1 MSTVLV
7 FAGIFLCLCLS
18 NFCSA
23 SEMAFSSCNVMRLE
37 NVRDDGSK
45 RAKIAVYI
53 TEHFDDALS
62 AKVHEFED
70 RFRAENGDRR
80 AKQALKILDQF
91 DKALSAILIGNNL
104 ANIGAS
110 SLASVAVIL
119 VTGGDEYAWLA
130 TIILTVLVIIF
141 GETMPK
147 ISAKKNANRTSLKNA
162 YVVRAMMIIF
172 YPLVWLVVSLIK
184 LLTMGMKPEAAD
196 ADSDEAVEELQSIIE
211 TAEDEDVLDEDQS
224 ELVQAAIDFSETSA
238 FEVMT
243 ARVDVQAIDIEDDWD
258 DILAI
263 IEDAPFTRLPVY
275 EGSIDNVIG
284 ILYLNH
290 FLKAMAD
297 DGRVDIRKLLMPPC
311 YVYKTMKLP
320 AVLNTLRKAKQHL
333 AIVSDEYG
341 GTLGVVSMEDVL
353 EQIVG
358 DIWDE
363 SDVVEH
369 EVVQREKSEYELDG
383 AMILSDFL
391 ELVGLNEDD
400 VDAESNTVGG
410 WTLEMFGSF
419 PQEGDSFTYRN
430 LTVTV
435 LSMDGRRVERV
446 LVKLAP
452 SEADKD

>member
-23 SEMAFSSCNVMRLE
+23 SEMAFSSCNVMRLA
-37 NVRDDGSK
+37 NARDDGSK

-53 TEHFDDALS
+53 TEHFDD
-62 AKVHEFED
+62 
-70 RFRAENGDRR
+70 
-80 AKQALKILDQF
+80 
-91 DKALSAILIGNNL
+91 ALSAILIGNNL

>member
-37 NVRDDGSK
+37 NARDDGSK

-53 TEHFDDALS
+53 TEHFDD
-62 AKVHEFED
+62 
-70 RFRAENGDRR
+70 
-80 AKQALKILDQF
+80 
-91 DKALSAILIGNNL
+91 ALSAILIGNNL

-147 ISAKKNANRTSLKNA
+147 ISAKKNANRMSLKNA

>member
-7 FAGIFLCLCLS
+7 FVGIFLCLCLS

-37 NVRDDGSK
+37 NARDDGSK

-53 TEHFDDALS
+53 TEHFDD
-62 AKVHEFED
+62 
-70 RFRAENGDRR
+70 
-80 AKQALKILDQF
+80 
-91 DKALSAILIGNNL
+91 ALSAILIGNNL

-130 TIILTVLVIIF
+130 TVILTVLVIIF

-184 LLTMGMKPEAAD
+184 LLTMSMKPEAAD

-238 FEVMT
+238 LEVMT

-297 DGRVDIRKLLMPPC
+297 DGRADIRKLLMPPC

-363 SDVVEH
+363 SDIVEH

-410 WTLEMFGSF
+410 WTLEMFGGF

-452 SEADKD
+452 TDDDKD

>member
-7 FAGIFLCLCLS
+7 FVGIFLCLCLS

-37 NVRDDGSK
+37 NARDDGSK

-53 TEHFDDALS
+53 TEHFDD
-62 AKVHEFED
+62 
-70 RFRAENGDRR
+70 
-80 AKQALKILDQF
+80 
-91 DKALSAILIGNNL
+91 ALSAILIGNNL

-130 TIILTVLVIIF
+130 TVILTALVIIF

-184 LLTMGMKPEAAD
+184 LITMGMKPEAAD

-238 FEVMT
+238 LEVMT

-297 DGRVDIRKLLMPPC
+297 DGRADIRKLLMPPC

-410 WTLEMFGSF
+410 WTLEMFGGF

-452 SEADKD
+452 TDDDKD

>member
-37 NVRDDGSK
+37 NARDDGSK

-53 TEHFDDALS
+53 TEHFDD
-62 AKVHEFED
+62 
-70 RFRAENGDRR
+70 
-80 AKQALKILDQF
+80 
-91 DKALSAILIGNNL
+91 ALSAILIGNNL

-147 ISAKKNANRTSLKNA
+147 IGAKKNANRTSLKNA

-320 AVLNTLRKAKQHL
+320 AVLNTLRKVKQHL

>member
-37 NVRDDGSK
+37 NARDDGSK

-53 TEHFDDALS
+53 TEHFDD
-62 AKVHEFED
+62 
-70 RFRAENGDRR
+70 
-80 AKQALKILDQF
+80 
-91 DKALSAILIGNNL
+91 ALSAILIGNNL

-184 LLTMGMKPEAAD
+184 LLTMSMKPEAAD

>member
-1 MSTVLV
+1 MTFSDVLV

-18 NFCSA
+18 SFCSA
-23 SEMAFSSCNVMRLE
+23 SEMAFSSCNLLRLE
-37 NVRDDGSK
+37 NARDAGSR
-45 RAKIAVYI
+45 RARAAVYI
-53 TEHFDDALS
+53 AEHFDD
-62 AKVHEFED
+62 
-70 RFRAENGDRR
+70 
-80 AKQALKILDQF
+80 
-91 DKALSAILIGNNL
+91 ALSAILIGNNL
-104 ANIGAS
+104 ANIGSS

-119 VTGGDEYAWLA
+119 ITGSDGYAWVS
-130 TIILTVLVIIF
+130 TVAITLLVIIF

-147 ISAKKNANRTSLKNA
+147 ITAKQNANSTALKNA
-162 YVVRAMMIIF
+162 YAVRGMMIIF
-172 YPLVWLVVSLIK
+172 YPLVWVVVMLIK
-184 LLTMGMKPEAAD
+184 LITMGMKPD
-196 ADSDEAVEELQSIIE
+196 GSADSADEAVEELQSIIE

-238 FEVMT
+238 MDVMT

-263 IEDAPFTRLPVY
+263 IEDAPYTRLPVY
-275 EGSIDNVIG
+275 EGSIDNIIG

-297 DGRVDIRKLLMPPC
+297 NGHADIRKLLMQPC

-320 AVLNTLRKAKQHL
+320 AVLAQLRKAKQHL
-333 AIVSDEYG
+333 AVVSDEYG

-363 SDVVEH
+363 SDTVEP
-369 EVVQREKSEYELDG
+369 EVVQHTDSEYELDG
-383 AMILSDFL
+383 SMVLSDFL
-391 ELVGLNEDD
+391 ELVGINENDF
-400 VDAESNTVGG
+400 DAESNTVGG
-410 WTLEMFGSF
+410 WTLEMFGGF
-419 PQEGDSFTYRN
+419 PQEGDSFTFRN

-446 LVKLAP
+446 LVKVSPAP
-452 SEADKD
+452 DVEK

>member
-7 FAGIFLCLCLS
+7 FVGIFLCLCLS

-37 NVRDDGSK
+37 NARDDGSK

-53 TEHFDDALS
+53 TEHFDD
-62 AKVHEFED
+62 
-70 RFRAENGDRR
+70 
-80 AKQALKILDQF
+80 
-91 DKALSAILIGNNL
+91 ALSAILIGNNL

-130 TIILTVLVIIF
+130 TVILTVLVIIF

-147 ISAKKNANRTSLKNA
+147 ISAKKNANRTSLKNV

-184 LLTMGMKPEAAD
+184 LLTMSMKPEATD

-238 FEVMT
+238 LEVMT

-297 DGRVDIRKLLMPPC
+297 DGRADIRKLLMPPC

-363 SDVVEH
+363 SDIVEH

-410 WTLEMFGSF
+410 WTLEMFGGF

-452 SEADKD
+452 TDDDKD

>member
-37 NVRDDGSK
+37 NARDDGSK

-53 TEHFDDALS
+53 TEHFDD
-62 AKVHEFED
+62 
-70 RFRAENGDRR
+70 
-80 AKQALKILDQF
+80 
-91 DKALSAILIGNNL
+91 ALSAILIGNNL

-290 FLKAMAD
+290 FLKSMAD

>member
-37 NVRDDGSK
+37 NARDDGSK

-53 TEHFDDALS
+53 TEHFDD
-62 AKVHEFED
+62 
-70 RFRAENGDRR
+70 
-80 AKQALKILDQF
+80 
-91 DKALSAILIGNNL
+91 ALSAILIGNNL

-358 DIWDE
+358 DI
-363 SDVVEH
+363 
-369 EVVQREKSEYELDG
+369 
-383 AMILSDFL
+383 
-391 ELVGLNEDD
+391 
-400 VDAESNTVGG
+400 
-410 WTLEMFGSF
+410 
-419 PQEGDSFTYRN
+419 
-430 LTVTV
+430 
-435 LSMDGRRVERV
+435 
-446 LVKLAP
+446 
-452 SEADKD
+452 

>member
-37 NVRDDGSK
+37 NARDDGSK

-53 TEHFDDALS
+53 TEHFDD
-62 AKVHEFED
+62 
-70 RFRAENGDRR
+70 
-80 AKQALKILDQF
+80 
-91 DKALSAILIGNNL
+91 ALSAILIGNNL

-297 DGRVDIRKLLMPPC
+297 DGRVDIRKFLMPPC

>member
-37 NVRDDGSK
+37 NARDDGSK

-53 TEHFDDALS
+53 TEHFDD
-62 AKVHEFED
+62 
-70 RFRAENGDRR
+70 
-80 AKQALKILDQF
+80 
-91 DKALSAILIGNNL
+91 ALSAILIGNNL

-311 YVYKTMKLP
+311 YVDKTMKLP

-383 AMILSDFL
+383 AMNLSDFL

>member
-37 NVRDDGSK
+37 NARDDGSK

-53 TEHFDDALS
+53 TEHFDD
-62 AKVHEFED
+62 
-70 RFRAENGDRR
+70 
-80 AKQALKILDQF
+80 
-91 DKALSAILIGNNL
+91 ALSAILIGNNL

-452 SEADKD
+452 LEADKD